1 MRTLV
6 TGAGG
11 FVGSHVVRN
20 LLDHGAEV
28 AVILRTGTSHP
39 RLDGITDRLTV
50 IDGEL
55 GAAGTWRE
63 ALADWRPDACIHTAW
78 YAEPGKY
85 LDSDLNLAGLRFSLE
100 LLELLA
106 RAGCKHLVMTG
117 TCFEYDTSLGFLQ
130 EDGPARPLTLYA
142 ACKHALS
149 VVARQRAA
157 QLGVSF
163 AWGRIFYL
171 YGPFEDPRR
180 VVPALMLAAIKG
192 QEFLATKVDQ
202 VRDYMHVADVAAG
215 LCALAEKGCDGVF
228 NVCSGEP
235 VTMARLILTA
245 GEIMGRSDLIR
256 LGARPPAQFDPPF
269 IAGDNRRLR
278 EATGWAP
285 VFDLE
290 SGLRETAGWWRAHAK
305 AGATAGN

>member
-1 MRTLV
+1 M
-6 TGAGG
+6 
-11 FVGSHVVRN
+11 
-20 LLDHGAEV
+20 
-28 AVILRTGTSHP
+28 
-39 RLDGITDRLTV
+39 
-50 IDGEL
+50 
-55 GAAGTWRE
+55 
-63 ALADWRPDACIHTAW
+63 
-78 YAEPGKY
+78 
-85 LDSDLNLAGLRFSLE
+85 NLAGLRFSLE

-192 QEFLATKVDQ
+192 QEFLATKGDQ

-235 VTMARLILTA
+235 VTMARLILTV
-245 GEIMGRSDLIR
+245 
-256 LGARPPAQFDPPF
+256 GARPPAQFDPPF